1 MAAPTPPANNQLPPV
16 SFATFLVSLGH
27 TAMEQLHATGE
38 PNAVQMARQT
48 IDLIGVLKEKTNG
61 NLDNEETQLLD
72 HLLGDLE
79 KRYAQATSA

>member
-27 TAMEQLHATGE
+27 TAMEQLHAEGE
-38 PNAVQMARQT
+38 PHTVQMARQT
-48 IDLIGVLKEKTNG
+48 IDLIGVLKEKTSG
-61 NLDNEETQLLD
+61 NLDDEETQLMD

-79 KRYAQATSA
+79 KRYVQASKA